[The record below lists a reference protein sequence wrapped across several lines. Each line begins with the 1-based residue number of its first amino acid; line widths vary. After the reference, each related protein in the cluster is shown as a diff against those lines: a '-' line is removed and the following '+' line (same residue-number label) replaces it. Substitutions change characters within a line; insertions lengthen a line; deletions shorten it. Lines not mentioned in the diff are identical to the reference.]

1 MIITSITISDLLI
14 IWMMVIHVPGPK
26 LPTQVCLWVRPFA
39 QELGGI
45 QVQYILNILSI
56 YKYVPSGDD
65 GDDDNRSDKAGGKS
79 NSILTQFIKHM
90 NKATLNTVMIA
101 IINTIVMLTQ
111 DFANLPVCHKN
122 I

>member
-1 MIITSITISDLLI
+1 MYL
-14 IWMMVIHVPGPK
+14 VPGMSMSAS
-26 LPTQVCLWVRPFA
+26 LCSRTWRDS
-39 QELGGI
+39 GSI
-45 QVQYILNILSI
+45 YSI
-56 YKYVPSGDD
+56 YKNVPSGDD
-65 GDDDNRSDKAGGKS
+65 DDDDNRSDKAGGKS

>member
-1 MIITSITISDLLI
+1 
-14 IWMMVIHVPGPK
+14 MMFIHVPGHRYVYECVPLLK
-26 LPTQVCLWVRPFA
+26 NLAGFRF
-39 QELGGI
+39 
-45 QVQYILNILSI
+45 NIFSI
-56 YKYVPSGDD
+56 YSVYSVYKYVPSGDD